1 MLCPQCS
8 GGLLQKQAERSL
20 RRLSA
25 EDYSTF
31 LRSIQ
36 TINSMR
42 LSLLIEGVTP
52 AEFSLL
58 YCAGESE
65 VTVSVAQAARQ
76 LGVSMPAVSRALR
89 TLEQGQLIERRTDTA
104 DRRSVLI
111 FLTEKGR
118 RLLEDNL
125 ERIAD
130 AMDRIAG
137 RFSDEEL
144 SMVVKLQEKLAQG
157 ISEIVAELSAERPYS
172 QKGEHSPNA

>member
-1 MLCPQCS
+1 
-8 GGLLQKQAERSL
+8 
-20 RRLSA
+20 
-25 EDYSTF
+25 
-31 LRSIQ
+31 
-36 TINSMR
+36 
-42 LSLLIEGVTP
+42 
-52 AEFSLL
+52 
-58 YCAGESE
+58 
-65 VTVSVAQAARQ
+65 
-76 LGVSMPAVSRALR
+76 MPAVSRALR